1 MSDDEVEA
9 FDITDEDLNRAF
21 NPGARTFRGHSKN
34 QQIYGMWADDSGD
47 EGPSQRSGFGS
58 SKGRKPK
65 NYTAP
70 VSFVAGGVQQA
81 GKNKPKEK
89 TEKEK
94 DDDDDDDDDDVNRNR
109 SSDSSEED
117 EPRASFGNLSMSQ
130 IDGDIAGLRKKRP
143 QFNSSLANKGVG
155 KWEQHTK
162 GIGAKLLLQMG
173 YQPGKGLGKDL
184 QGIQAPI
191 EASLRKGRGAIGAY
205 GPEKGQKIAELDT
218 DSKRKGKEPE
228 KSDKVSQW
236 RKEDGSSKTQKVRY
250 VYKSIEDVI
259 EESKQPGK
267 KKKREFNELSKVKV
281 IDMTG
286 PEQRVL
292 SGYHAISSVQKP
304 SDQWEIR
311 KDKKFTNFEL
321 PELQH
326 NLNLLVEMC
335 EEAIITND
343 RNLQYAE
350 NRCVALE
357 AEVDSL
363 TKVEVKEAETIA
375 VLDKVM
381 SVVQRLVSGSED
393 NTLTLQEASQAFRE
407 LQEKY
412 YLEYCM
418 YEIWSLADTVV
429 RPLFKDSLSAW
440 SPLQDPGQPVAVF
453 RQWKAI
459 LEQDQAHTLTTNQ
472 DPYHKLLWDTWM
484 PCVRIAVSA
493 WQCRKFEPM
502 IDFLDTWIPLIPG
515 WILDNILQQ
524 LILPRLHH
532 EVEEWNPLTD
542 TIPIHTWTHPWL
554 PLLGKY
560 LSTTIFP
567 VIRHKLS
574 AALVSW
580 HPSDCSAR
588 LMLRPWVGVF
598 SKGELDAFLINNIVP
613 KLHLTLQEFVVNPHQ
628 QHLDNWNWVMEWA
641 ELLPSHA
648 MASLL
653 DKSFFPKWLQVLT
666 LWLNLN
672 PNYDQVTNWYSGWKG
687 MVPDSL
693 MAEPLVKEHFRA
705 ALEMMNRSVGGTP
718 VPQPPQP
725 DTSQAQARYQGIAES
740 VRTAQQIPQGFK
752 ELVQKRCEERGI
764 VWLPIPNRYREAK
777 QIYRCGTLQVYIDR
791 NVLFVCNSGQWEPTS
806 LTALLD
812 MAV

>member
-21 NPGARTFRGHSKN
+21 NPGARRFRGGNSKN

-47 EGPSQRSGFGS
+47 EGPSQRAGF
-58 SKGRKPK
+58 SKSKKPK
-65 NYTAP
+65 NYSAP
-70 VSFVAGGVQQA
+70 VNFVAGGVHQA
-81 GKNKPKEK
+81 GKKKEK
-89 TEKEK
+89 EIENKTEEN
-94 DDDDDDDDDDVNRNR
+94 DDEPERRVVD
-109 SSDSSEED
+109 SSESSEED
-117 EPRASFGNLSMSQ
+117 EPRASFSNLSMN
-130 IDGDIAGLRKKRP
+130 IEGEIAGLRRQKT
-143 QFNSSLANKGVG
+143 QFNPVLANKGVG

-205 GPEKGQKIAELDT
+205 GPEKGQKIADLDGE
-218 DSKRKGKEPE
+218 KKKKEKE
-228 KSDKVSQW
+228 TVISDKVSQW
-236 RKEDGSSKTQKVRY
+236 RKEDGSSKKQKVQY
-250 VYKSIEDVI
+250 VYKSIEDVL
-259 EESKQPGK
+259 EESKQPGR

-292 SGYHAISSVQKP
+292 SGYHAISSVQRP
-304 SDQWEIR
+304 SEQWEIR

-335 EEAIITND
+335 EEAIVSND
-343 RNLQYAE
+343 RKLQYAE

-357 AEVDSL
+357 AEVETL
-363 TKVEVKEAETIA
+363 TKQEKEEANMIE

-381 SVVQRLVSGSED
+381 AVVQRLVSGAED
-393 NTLTLQEASQAFRE
+393 NSITLQEASLAFRE

-412 YLEYCM
+412 YMEYCI
-418 YEIWSLADTVV
+418 YEVSSLADTVV
-429 RPLFKDSLSAW
+429 RPLFKDYLSAW
-440 SPLQDPGQPVAVF
+440 SPLQDPAQPVEIF
-453 RQWKAI
+453 RQWRSI
-459 LEQDQAHTLTTNQ
+459 LEQDQTLTVSSTQ
-472 DPYHKLLWDTWM
+472 DPYHKLLWDTWI

-493 WQCRKFEPM
+493 WQPRKFEPM
-502 IDFLDTWIPLIPG
+502 VEFVETWKPLVPS
-515 WILDNILQQ
+515 WTMDNVLQQ
-524 LILPRLHH
+524 LILPRLHQ

-542 TIPIHTWTHPWL
+542 TIPIHTWIHPWL

-560 LSTTIFP
+560 LNTTIFP
-567 VIRHKLS
+567 MIRHKLA

-588 LMLRPWVGVF
+588 LMLRPWVGAF
-598 SKGELDAFLINNIVP
+598 SKGEMDAFLINNIVP
-613 KLHLTLQEFVVNPHQ
+613 KLHLTLQEFVINPHQ
-628 QHLDNWNWVMEWA
+628 QHLDNWNWVMEWQ
-641 ELLPSHA
+641 ELLPSHVL
-648 MASLL
+648 ASLL

-672 PNYDQVTNWYSGWKG
+672 PNYDQVTNWYTGWKS
-687 MVPDSL
+687 VLP
-693 MAEPLVKEHFRA
+693 EPLLNEPVIKEHLRS
-705 ALEMMNRSVGGTP
+705 ALELMNRSVGGGSA
-718 VPQPPQP
+718 PQPSQQEAA
-725 DTSQAQARYQGIAES
+725 QAQARYQGLVECIK
-740 VRTAQQIPQGFK
+740 TTQQVPQQFK
-752 ELVQKRCEERGI
+752 DLVQKRCEELGI
-764 VWLPIPNRYREAK
+764 VWMPLPNRYREAK
-777 QIYRCGTLQVYIDR
+777 QVYKCGKLQVYIDR

-806 LTALLD
+806 LNALLE
-812 MAV
+812 MAI